1 MLKRTM
7 KSGDALSEFNR
18 MLTTRGTS
26 AEVVSVRDGIEAM
39 LDFYGSTRADD
50 CSFESDGDA
59 LLFQWGTYDWG
70 QGSQFELDIT
80 RQFIRADGEDDDIW
94 QLSLTFFFPAN
105 DIKNGD
111 RWCNGLGDLDDFAS
125 FVRSHAA
132 YAAAVAASPLR
143 VELDFECAG

>member
-1 MLKRTM
+1 MM
-7 KSGDALSEFNR
+7 SADALSEFTR
-18 MLTTRGTS
+18 QLTARGAT
-26 AEVVSVRDGIEAM
+26 AEVVSVRDGIDAM
-39 LDFYGSTRADD
+39 LDFYRSTRADD

-80 RQFIRADGEDDDIW
+80 RQFIRGSGEDDDIW

-105 DIKNGD
+105 AIKNGD
-111 RWCNGLGDLDDFAS
+111 RWCNGVAALDDFAS

-132 YAAAVAASPLR
+132 YALAVSAVPLR